1 MVKFN
6 QYNVQL
12 GNVKVKVS
20 YFQNSN
26 LEIVI
31 YAKDY
36 GYELKDVLPDLTYN
50 GSEVMIDYFE
60 KSRAVIP
67 VGHPL
72 YSAAYDR
79 YLVNQIKQDQ
89 KRAAR
94 RVA

>member
-20 YFQNSN
+20 YWQNSN

-36 GYELKDVLPDLTYN
+36 GYELKDVLPDLAYN
-50 GSEVMIDYFE
+50 GSDVMIDYFE